1 MVGEGKRNGRP
12 VDAAETCKK
21 RAEWRRLP
29 RKNLHILGL
38 LKRKRQLQFQ
48 ESFFIFAFAHRHK
61 NYRNNI
67 KKKTLLAIAREH
79 RGIFQL
85 SNLNN
90 P

>member
-48 ESFFIFAFAHRHK
+48 ESFFIIAFAHRHK

-67 KKKTLLAIAREH
+67 KKNTFSHSQRASRNFSIIE
-79 RGIFQL
+79 
-85 SNLNN
+85 SE
-90 P
+90 